1 MRIHKEGY
9 QILRNF
15 LFFLLVINLLSF
27 IVFEANTQIKILLIT
42 VFFYGLILQFF
53 RDPKRTPNISENSVI
68 SPSDGRV
75 VAIKEIVEN
84 EYFNDKR
91 IQISIFMSPLNVHVN
106 WYPITGEVKYA
117 KYHPGNY
124 LIAFHPK
131 SSEKNEHTSIVLSN
145 SKTEVM
151 YRQIAGYLA
160 RRIVFYPRVGEFVH
174 QCDNSGFIKFGSR
187 LDIIL
192 PKSAKVRVRLK
203 QKVKGAKTILAE
215 V

>member
-15 LFFLLVINLLSF
+15 LLILLVINLLSF
-27 IVFEANTQIKILLIT
+27 IVFEANIQIKILLLT
-42 VFFYGLILQFF
+42 LLFYTLVLQFF
-53 RDPKRTPNISENSVI
+53 RDPKRTPNLSENSVI

-75 VAIKEIVEN
+75 VAIKEIFEN

-106 WYPITGEVKYA
+106 WYPISGEVKYM

-145 SKTEVM
+145 SKIEVM
-151 YRQIAGYLA
+151 YRQIAGYIA
-160 RRIVFYPRVGEFVH
+160 RRIVFYPKVGESVY

-192 PKSAKVRVRLK
+192 PKSAKVKVRLR